1 VHFYKWDELGGK
13 VKQTET
19 NQKNKPPKV
28 KMRTGTKRLPED
40 SSLGNSTQ
48 RVRDYRDR
56 VRFQKEAE
64 EIAQQALAYQIKTL
78 APADLSQEALQ
89 DAHDKTQRAL
99 KLVLDNAEG
108 ITKALVD
115 RALEGD
121 IQAAQ
126 LLVNRFLP
134 ERRQILKF
142 KMKPTA
148 DATAHGVLQQASAGE
163 ISVQDAQAAL
173 NLLEK
178 VTDVSLSGALAER
191 LRVLTERV
199 EAMKALGAVSVTGN
213 HKTIDMESL
222 DE

>member
-1 VHFYKWDELGGK
+1 MGMDKLPPARKKGGVKRFPEGTPLGES
-13 VKQTET
+13 TE
-19 NQKNKPPKV
+19 
-28 KMRTGTKRLPED
+28 RTRNFRERKR
-40 SSLGNSTQ
+40 
-48 RVRDYRDR
+48 
-56 VRFQKEAE
+56 FHKEAV
-64 EIAQQALAYQIKTL
+64 EIAENALAYQIKTL
-78 APADLSQEALQ
+78 APTDLSQEALQ

-199 EAMKALGAVSVTGN
+199 EAMKALGAASVTGN